1 MKGYLVI
8 AAAVVIGLVAAVAV
22 VVVGTRST
30 DEPDVRPAAQEQRWP
45 PSSER
50 APEAEDPGDDG
61 LGEVDRAARR
71 FLAGYLPLIYA
82 QPGAS
87 PEDLDSAAP
96 ALIAELA
103 AQPGRVPPGQ
113 AALEPDL
120 ERLSVVRDG
129 PGRALAVAQINDGPA
144 PSYSL
149 SFYLQETDDAWLVT
163 RIGAR

>member
-22 VVVGTRST
+22 VVLGTRSDDT
-30 DEPDVRPAAQEQRWP
+30 RDARPAAQEGWP

-61 LGEVDRAARR
+61 LGEVDRTARR

-82 QPGAS
+82 KPGAT
-87 PEDLDSAAP
+87 PQGLDSAAP

-113 AALEPDL
+113 AALEPEL
-120 ERLSVVRDG
+120 EGLSVVRDG
-129 PGRALAVAQINDGPA
+129 PDRALAVARISDGPA
-144 PSYSL
+144 PAYSL
-149 SFYLQETDDAWLVT
+149 SFYLEDTVDGWLVT
-163 RIGAR
+163 RIGAG